1 MERVAEALIGKID
14 DCIMQLVATSEN
26 KCVLLKFCS
35 SDNSKFV
42 RAVQCATSYIVTES
56 NCFGILDPGKFSL
69 EIKTDYFIKMIS
81 SNGML
86 LRSITPSVSSS
97 EINHKVANVNKYL
110 MRLRELE
117 NDDTDE

>member
-1 MERVAEALIGKID
+1 MKTVVEELIGKID
-14 DCIMQLVATSEN
+14 DCIMQLVATSED

-56 NCFGILDPGKFSL
+56 NCFGILDPKMFSL
-69 EIKTDYFIKMIS
+69 EIKTDYFIRTIS

-86 LRSITPSVSSS
+86 LRSITPSSSYD
-97 EINHKVANVNKYL
+97 INHKIANVNKYL
-110 MRLRELE
+110 MRLREYLE
-117 NDDTDE
+117 NN

>member
-1 MERVAEALIGKID
+1 MMKTVVEELIGKID

-86 LRSITPSVSSS
+86 LRSITPSSSYD
-97 EINHKVANVNKYL
+97 INHKIANVNKYL
-110 MRLRELE
+110 MRLREYLE
-117 NDDTDE
+117 NN

>member
-1 MERVAEALIGKID
+1 MMKTVVEELIGKID
-14 DCIMQLVATSEN
+14 DCIMQLVATSED

-56 NCFGILDPGKFSL
+56 NCFGILDPKMFSL
-69 EIKTDYFIKMIS
+69 EIKTDYFIRTIS

-86 LRSITPSVSSS
+86 LRSITPSSSYD
-97 EINHKVANVNKYL
+97 INHKIANVNKYL
-110 MRLRELE
+110 MRLREYLE
-117 NDDTDE
+117 NN